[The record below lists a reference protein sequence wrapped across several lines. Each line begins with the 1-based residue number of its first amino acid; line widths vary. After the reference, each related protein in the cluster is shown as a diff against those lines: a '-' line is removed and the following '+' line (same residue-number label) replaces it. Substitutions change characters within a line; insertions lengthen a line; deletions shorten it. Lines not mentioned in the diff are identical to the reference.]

1 MPDGYSSLMNLTV
14 IDHPLTR
21 HYLTV
26 LRDKDTNPQAF
37 RAAARGLTYTLVLE
51 ATKRLPMREI
61 EVETPMEMT
70 KGYMVEDVVAVPV
83 LRAGLGMLD
92 AVLETIPG
100 VKVGFAGVA
109 RNEEPA
115 QPQEYYAKLPD
126 LSEAFVL
133 ICEPMLATGGSLSW
147 AVDKVKGSG
156 AKTITCLCVVTA
168 PEGVER
174 MYKDHPDVQIIAAA
188 SDRELNESF
197 YIVPGLGDMGDRLF
211 GTD

>member
-1 MPDGYSSLMNLTV
+1 MNLTV
-14 IDHPLTR
+14 IDHPLAR

-26 LRDKDTNPQAF
+26 LRNKDTEPQQF
-37 RAAARGLTYTLVLE
+37 RAAAKGLAYSLVME
-51 ATKRLPMREI
+51 ATKRLPLQQIEI
-61 EVETPMEMT
+61 ETPMEPT
-70 KGYMVEDVVAVPV
+70 IGYAIDNVVAVPV

-92 AVLETIPG
+92 AVLEMIPN

-109 RNEEPA
+109 RNEETA

-126 LSEAFVL
+126 LSNASVL

-156 AKTITCLCVVTA
+156 AKSITALCVVTA
-168 PEGVER
+168 PDGVKK
-174 MYKDHPDVQIIAAA
+174 MYEDHPDVQIIAAA
-188 SDRELNESF
+188 HDRELNENF

-211 GTD
+211 GTL

>member
-1 MPDGYSSLMNLTV
+1 MNLTV

-26 LRDKDTNPQAF
+26 LRNKDTSPQAF

-51 ATKRLPMREI
+51 ATKRLSLRKFEI
-61 EVETPMEMT
+61 ETPMET
-70 KGYMVEDVVAVPV
+70 TTGYAVDNVVAVPV

-92 AVLETIPG
+92 AVLETIPD

-109 RNEEPA
+109 RDEETA

-126 LSEAFVL
+126 LSDAFVL

-156 AKTITCLCVVTA
+156 ATAITCLCVVTA
-168 PEGVER
+168 PEGVKR
-174 MYKDHPDVQIIAAA
+174 MYEDHPDVQIIAAA
-188 SDRELNESF
+188 FDRELNEDF

-211 GTD
+211 GTL